1 MGFGVHLSLRLRGF
15 LQQIWDDP
23 YTWHDGTQH
32 ALGPGSL
39 WDTVQGLPW
48 HFQFKTESLAN
59 SKPRKLCI
67 RENCT
72 RRVGFGVSL
81 LDSLPCRKKTAYHR
95 SQNAGLTKA

>member
-1 MGFGVHLSLRLRGF
+1 MGIPGSCYKGGSAGLGLVVQGFGVHLSLRLRGF

-48 HFQFKTESLAN
+48 HFN
-59 SKPRKLCI
+59 SRQKPRKL
-67 RENCT
+67 EASQT
-72 RRVGFGVSL
+72 LHS
-81 LDSLPCRKKTAYHR
+81 RKLY
-95 SQNAGLTKA
+95 